1 MTVDYRPM
9 WTRLGLDLAKHD
21 VLLQAVG
28 QMYGETFLSQPN
40 RPKGMAYFDFVMSE
54 VHGLRIKEIMDAR
67 DAGRIVVG
75 SYCTFVPEEII
86 LALDGVSVGLCA
98 GAEWAT
104 DAAERF
110 VPRNTCALIKSAFG
124 FAADKVC
131 PYLAASTLVV
141 GENTCDGKKKG
152 WERFAELVPALHVI
166 DLPQRRS
173 AEGRALL
180 RMEYRRFAD
189 RLMELSGRR
198 LTVENLRAAIGTVNA
213 KRAAIQ
219 RLDRL
224 RCADPAPISGLDV
237 LLANQVYFYDDPVRF
252 TGAVNAICDELEGR
266 VAAGQGVAPQ
276 GAPRLVVSGCPM
288 AVPNWK
294 VHAIV
299 EGAGAVVVGDE
310 SCVGARG
317 TQGFTAGGADTV
329 EGLMEAIVERYLGID
344 CAIYSPNPTRMEHLR
359 AIAGDAGAD
368 GVLLYALQFCT
379 PYQME
384 AHAMEPVLEKEAMP
398 VLRIDTDYSSADL
411 GQLRTRI
418 EAFLERVGQ

>member
-21 VLLQAVG
+21 VLLEAVG
-28 QMYGETFLSQPN
+28 QMYGATFLSQAN

-54 VHGLRIKEIMDAR
+54 VHGLRIREILDAK

-104 DAAERF
+104 LEAERY

-124 FAADKVC
+124 FALDRVC

-152 WERFAELVPALHVI
+152 WERFQELVPALHVI
-166 DLPQRRS
+166 DLPQKQS
-173 AEGRALL
+173 GEGRALL
-180 RMEYRRFAD
+180 RQEYGRFAD
-189 RLMELSGRR
+189 KLVGLAGRP
-198 LTVENLRAAIGTVNA
+198 LTVANLKAAIATVNA
-213 KRAAIQ
+213 KRSAML

-266 VAAGQGVAPQ
+266 VAAKEGVAPE

-294 VHAIV
+294 VHSII
-299 EGAGAVVVGDE
+299 EQAGAVVVGDE

-317 TQGFTAGGADTV
+317 TQGFTSAESDTV
-329 EGLMEAIVERYLGID
+329 EGLLDAIVDRYLGID
-344 CAIYSPNPTRMEHLR
+344 CAIFSPNPTRLEHLR
-359 AIAGDAGAD
+359 CISQDASAD
-368 GVLLYALQFCT
+368 GVLLYNLQFCT
-379 PYQME
+379 PYLME
-384 AHAMEPVLEKEAMP
+384 SHAFEPRLEKEDVP
-398 VLRIDTDYSSADL
+398 VLRIDTDYSGSDA

-418 EAFLERVGQ
+418 EAFLERIGQ